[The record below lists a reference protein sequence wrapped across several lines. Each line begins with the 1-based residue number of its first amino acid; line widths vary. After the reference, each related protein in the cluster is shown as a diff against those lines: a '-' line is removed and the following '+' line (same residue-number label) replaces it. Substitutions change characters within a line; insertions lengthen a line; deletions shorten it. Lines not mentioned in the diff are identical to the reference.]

1 MALRAVLVDIDGVLC
16 SAGAALPR
24 AIDALTLLRRH
35 GLGLRFLTNTSRRTR
50 SAIVQQ
56 LRDIGF
62 ALDEHEVITG
72 ALAARRLVQQRGL
85 RPHLLVHPQLLPD
98 FAGIATDR
106 PDAVV
111 IGDAGEGFTYD
122 ALNAAMRILLEQPGA
137 PLIAIAA
144 NRYFRAADGLCLDA
158 GPFVAA
164 LEYAAGVRAELT
176 GKPAP
181 TLFHAALDD
190 LQVAADAAV
199 MIGDDLDSDV
209 IGAQLAGLR
218 GLLVRSGKY
227 RPADEARATAH
238 ADFIADDLY
247 TAVTDF
253 IVARH

>member
-209 IGAQLAGLR
+209 IGAQQAGLR
-218 GLLVRSGKY
+218 GVLVRSGKY
-227 RPADEARATAH
+227 RPADEARATAR
-238 ADFIADDLY
+238 ADFIADDLHA
-247 TAVTDF
+247 AVTDF